1 MKFARSIVVCLLL
14 SMMVCIPGTVAAKNY
29 EITVINDT
37 DIMQGGEI
45 NSSRGSAIVSFQV
58 SPTENTKWSNLLD
71 GRIECGK
78 SVKIVVKDDN
88 DIKWWLVKATDARG
102 RNYVAGPATSELIT
116 ECDLSQI
123 SVVRIWEYG
132 IDCE

>member
-71 GRIECGK
+71 GRIE
-78 SVKIVVKDDN
+78 S
-88 DIKWWLVKATDARG
+88 
-102 RNYVAGPATSELIT
+102 IT
-116 ECDLSQI
+116 E
-123 SVVRIWEYG
+123 R
-132 IDCE
+132 